1 MQEIVCVLFPWSVIL
16 PQNFTSEDQYSF
28 KQDFSTQYLAV
39 KSLEI
44 KANH

>member
-1 MQEIVCVLFPWSVIL
+1 MLQETVCVVFLWGMIL

-44 KANH
+44 KAS